1 MHVGINA
8 HLLAFTGDYRAAGLS
23 KHIADL
29 IPALLALDDDTRY
42 TIYTGSGARNR
53 PPGFACSPRARL
65 SESRWPTLRPEPRI
79 VWEQTVLPVAAL
91 RDRLDVLHCPVLI
104 QPVVSPVP
112 TVITVHDLIFLR
124 YPERY
129 PRAKRLYLTA
139 LARASV
145 RRARRIIAVS
155 EATRRDLQALLGVP
169 PQRVTVIPNGVDHA
183 RYYPRPPAEIAA
195 FRAAHDL
202 PERMILYIGTL
213 EPRKNLPQLLRA
225 YAAVRAGLGGACLV
239 IGGAKGWFY
248 DEIFRVAQELG
259 LDSGPDAVRFAGY
272 IPDAEQPLWYNS
284 ATAFVYPSVYEG
296 FGLPPLEA
304 LACGIPVIA
313 ADRSALPEVVG
324 NAGLLVD
331 PDSEAALA
339 AALRAVVNDPA
350 LAARLRAAGPAQAA
364 RFSWPASAEATLAVY
379 RAAARRPTRNRRT
392 ESHR

>member
-42 TIYTGSGARNR
+42 TIYTGPGARHR
-53 PPGFACSPRARL
+53 PPGFAQSRRARL
-65 SESRWPTLRPEPRI
+65 RQTRWPTLRPEPRI
-79 VWEQTVLPVAAL
+79 LWEQTVLPVATL

-112 TVITVHDLIFLR
+112 TVVTVHDLIFLR
-124 YPERY
+124 YPERF
-129 PRAKRLYLTA
+129 PRAQRLYLTT
-139 LARASV
+139 LARASA
-145 RRARRIIAVS
+145 RRAGRLIAVS
-155 EATRRDLQALLGVP
+155 QATRRDLQALLGVP
-169 PQRVTVIPNGVDHA
+169 PERVTVIPNGVDHA

-225 YAAVRAGLGGACLV
+225 YAAARADLGGARLV
-239 IGGAKGWFY
+239 VGGAKGWFY

-259 LDSGPDAVRFAGY
+259 LTGGPDAVRFAGY
-272 IPDAEQPLWYNS
+272 IPDADQPLWYNS

-324 NAGLLVD
+324 TAGVLVD
-331 PDSEAALA
+331 PDSETALA

-364 RFSWPASAEATLAVY
+364 RFSWPASAAATLAVY
-379 RAAARRPTRNRRT
+379 RAAARRTTRKRRT
-392 ESHR
+392 ESHE